1 MVLNVAQVALLH
13 KLFGIN
19 CAPLDCSLPFLATP
33 HGAMLMSADIR
44 ELLKEKEKR
53 GSYCATCLSTRN
65 IKAAVSTVERKREI
79 KGDIARKKI
88 YVV

>member
-1 MVLNVAQVALLH
+1 
-13 KLFGIN
+13 
-19 CAPLDCSLPFLATP
+19 
-33 HGAMLMSADIR
+33 MSADIR

-88 YVV
+88 YVVRRKGRVQHHAISFPP